1 MDYSAQ
7 LERANGL
14 SMINES
20 AMNAETIAAVRA
32 AVDLRPGPV
41 CNEDLLDLSDDYK
54 QKLIDVK
61 KEMDAHKEASET
73 SINAMREMFCDWSHM
88 SMQKQVMEG
97 LKSAISRKFEAAMG
111 GTDEP
116 VAINC
121 KEAVLMDQ

>member
-1 MDYSAQ
+1 MLDVIEEIVEY
-7 LERANGL
+7 LDPECVPTD
-14 SMINES
+14 NE
-20 AMNAETIAAVRA
+20 E
-32 AVDLRPGPV
+32 
-41 CNEDLLDLSDDYK
+41 
-54 QKLIDVK
+54 VK

-88 SMQKQVMEG
+88 SMKKQVMEG